1 MPSDHADRRSLDI
14 ALLLTN
20 NRVGFAQSARRHKIG
35 RARVLSV
42 LALHGY
48 VEIEQSGR
56 LLEVIAVLEDSQLVV
71 IHAMDAQ
78 PKLIDLYAERGR
90 HGTP

>member
-1 MPSDHADRRSLDI
+1 MGTSRSSRRRIRLLWVGADW
-14 ALLLTN
+14 
-20 NRVGFAQSARRHKIG
+20 
-35 RARVLSV
+35 
-42 LALHGY
+42 
-48 VEIEQSGR
+48 SGR
-56 LLEVIAVLEDSQLVV
+56 LLEVIAVLEDHQLVV